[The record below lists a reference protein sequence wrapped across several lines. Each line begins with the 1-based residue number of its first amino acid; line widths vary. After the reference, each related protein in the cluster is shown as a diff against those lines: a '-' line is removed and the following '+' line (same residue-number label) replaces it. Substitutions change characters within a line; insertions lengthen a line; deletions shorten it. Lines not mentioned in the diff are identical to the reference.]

1 MERFLNV
8 YNYNNQ
14 NYKLMKK
21 IYFLLLLVFTTSFY
35 AYAQEEKT
43 PDYTTIKFRSY
54 LKEYKKEEP
63 SLEGLKIDK
72 EMVSDIVRLLGKSFY
87 SIEEREEIT
96 EKIWLAVTNPKKFD
110 FVHKDYAI
118 RSFPNW
124 SKPNFQGKIVLEPNP
139 YLKDWTKADTSL
151 DYFKIAIHRILT
163 YEGLMGYG
171 EDAKSAKNSAK
182 KLKYAKGFTF
192 RPVYTKDWTNSY
204 LQTLVPQ
211 ARKKNSVLMVT
222 DGNYQ
227 FMIVE
232 SNKKEELLKLF
243 KRMKW
248 RFKIP

>member
-8 YNYNNQ
+8 YYKI
-14 NYKLMKK
+14 KLMKK
-21 IYFLLLLVFTTSFY
+21 LYFLFLLVLSSSFC

-54 LKEYKKEEP
+54 LKEYKKEQP
-63 SLEGLKIDK
+63 SLEGLAIDK

-87 SIEEREEIT
+87 SIEDREEIT
-96 EKIWLAVTNPKKFD
+96 EKIWLAFTNPKKFD

-118 RSFPNW
+118 RSLPHW

-151 DYFKIAIHRILT
+151 DYFKIVIHRILT
-163 YEGLMGYG
+163 HEGLMGYG
-171 EDAKSAKNSAK
+171 EDAKSTKKSAR

-211 ARKKNSVLMVT
+211 AGEKNNILLVI

-232 SNKKEELLKLF
+232 ATKKEELLKLF
-243 KRMKW
+243 GRMKW
-248 RFKIP
+248 QFIIP

>member
-1 MERFLNV
+1 
-8 YNYNNQ
+8 
-14 NYKLMKK
+14 MKK
-21 IYFLLLLVFTTSFY
+21 TYFFLLILIISIAGLH
-35 AYAQEEKT
+35 AQQEKT

-54 LKEYKKEEP
+54 LKEYKKKNP
-63 SLEGLKIDK
+63 SFEGLKIDK

-96 EKIWLAVTNPKKFD
+96 EKIWLAFTNPKKFD

-118 RSFPNW
+118 RSLPNW

-151 DYFKIAIHRILT
+151 DYFKIAMHRILT
-163 YEGLMGYG
+163 HEGLMGYG
-171 EDAKSAKNSAK
+171 EDAQNTRKSAK
-182 KLKYAKGFTF
+182 KLKYAKKFQF

-204 LQTLVPQ
+204 LQSLVPQ
-211 ARKKNSVLMVT
+211 AATKGNILMVT
-222 DGNYQ
+222 DGNYE

-232 SNKKEELLKLF
+232 SKKQEELLELF

-248 RFKIP
+248 RFIIP

>member
-1 MERFLNV
+1 
-8 YNYNNQ
+8 
-14 NYKLMKK
+14 MKK
-21 IYFLLLLVFTTSFY
+21 IYFFLLLTLLSSFCL
-35 AYAQEEKT
+35 YAQEEIT
-43 PDYTTIKFRSY
+43 PDYTTVKFKSY
-54 LKEYKKEEP
+54 IKEYKKKKP
-63 SLEGLKIDK
+63 SLEGLKVDK

-87 SIEEREEIT
+87 TLEERQEIT
-96 EKIWLAVTNPKKFD
+96 EKAWLAITDPKKFD

-118 RSFPNW
+118 RSLPNW

-151 DYFKIAIHRILT
+151 DYIKIALHRVLAH
-163 YEGLMGYG
+163 EGLMGYG
-171 EDAKSAKNSAK
+171 EDAKTTKKSAR
-182 KLKYAKGFTF
+182 KLKYAKKFIF

-211 ARKKNSVLMVT
+211 AAKKGNIVMVT

-232 SNKKEELLKLF
+232 ASKKEELLKLF

-248 RFKIP
+248 RFTIP